1 METKGSNRRLI
12 VGLATDGAPVMTG
25 RKSGV
30 DVQLRQ
36 KCSPYLVQVHSVAH
50 HLALASGQATDAVGL
65 FKTYQETV
73 NSVYNHFAHSATH
86 TSELWLIQAILD
98 QYQVSLHTAG
108 GCHSVVLLMPSGS
121 HSVPWSCAWNM
132 KHKMDV
138 SQPEAF
144 SKL

>member
-1 METKGSNRRLI
+1 METKGINRRLI

-30 DVQLRQ
+30 GVQLRE
-36 KCSPYLVQVHSVAH
+36 KCSSYLVQVHCVAH
-50 HLALASGQATDAVGL
+50 RLALASGQAADVVGL

-73 NSVYNHFAHSATH
+73 NSVYNHFAHLNFGLSKLYWINTKFLFLLPSA
-86 TSELWLIQAILD
+86 
-98 QYQVSLHTAG
+98 AG

-132 KHKMDV
+132 KHKKDV
-138 SQPEAF
+138 PQPEAF